1 VNVTDVHLPE
11 EYDTGA
17 DSTPAPSTGSAT
29 LA

>member
-1 VNVTDVHLPE
+1 VHLPA
-11 EYDTGA
+11 EYETGA